1 MVTKQ
6 LFGKTEFA
14 APDLETRRRL
24 LEHSGGQE
32 RLVRERE
39 RKTIT
44 GLSRTQWWLLE
55 QQCLVPARLCLGCKA
70 VAWRLSDLLYWI
82 EKLQAA

>member
-1 MVTKQ
+1 MATKPIC
-6 LFGKTEFA
+6 GKTEFA

-24 LEHSGGQE
+24 LEHMGGPE
-32 RLVRERE
+32 RLVRE

-44 GLSRTQWWLLE
+44 GLSGTHWRLLE
-55 QQCLVPARLCLGCKA
+55 QQCLVLARLCLGCKA

-82 EKLQAA
+82 EKLQVA